1 MTTPRAPTTPLAP
14 ADDGAARH
22 LLGMEVPAIT
32 LFDHEGRAQPL
43 RALSGRLVMFIYPAT
58 GVPGRDPAVDP
69 APGWDDI
76 PGAAGCTSQC
86 VGYRDELSSIRA
98 FGFEVVGVSGQA
110 REEQAE
116 LAARREIPYALL
128 SDPGFVLAGELRL
141 PTFVAGGR
149 RFYTRLTMVAV
160 EGRVAHIVYPVF
172 PPGGDARAVVG
183 WLRRRFE

>member
-1 MTTPRAPTTPLAP
+1 MTTPRDPTTPLVP

-22 LLGMEVPAIT
+22 LLGMELPAIT

-43 RALSGRLVMFIYPAT
+43 RALSRLVMFIYPAT

-98 FGFEVVGVSGQA
+98 LGFEVVGVSAQA

-116 LAARREIPYALL
+116 LAARKGVPYVLL
-128 SDPGFVLAGELRL
+128 SDPGFVLARELGL

-149 RFYTRLTMVAV
+149 RFYTRLTMVVV

-172 PPGGDARAVVG
+172 PPAGDARAVVE
-183 WLRRRFE
+183 WLGRRFE